1 MASPGQ
7 IDTSSSYF
15 ASIAAQTAARQA
27 GTGAGKLDKT
37 ERKKSLRFEKL
48 LEKQQESDALKES
61 SLLELPEEI
70 RNLPEDK
77 ILSVLLDN
85 VTEAG
90 DALKEKP
97 VPDNI
102 IRYKESVRN
111 FIKFVVSKS
120 FDVEN
125 SDGIK
130 IRRGLEI
137 KQKQY
142 TQIQVINQKLEK
154 LAAGIM
160 ANQKDQ
166 LSILAKIEEINGL
179 LVDLIS

>member
-1 MASPGQ
+1 MSSPGQ

-15 ASIAAQTAARQA
+15 ASLASQAAVRQA

-37 ERKKSLRFEKL
+37 ERKKSLKFDKV
-48 LEKQQESDALKES
+48 LEKQQEADSLSES
-61 SLLELPEEI
+61 SLLELPEEL
-70 RNLPEDK
+70 RGLPEDK

-85 VTEAG
+85 VSDAG
-90 DALKEKP
+90 DALKERP

-120 FDVEN
+120 FEVKN
-125 SDGIK
+125 SEGIK
-130 IRRGLEI
+130 IRKGLEI
-137 KQKQY
+137 RQKQY
-142 TQIQVINQKLEK
+142 TQIQIINQKLEK

-166 LSILAKIEEINGL
+166 LLILAKLEEINGL